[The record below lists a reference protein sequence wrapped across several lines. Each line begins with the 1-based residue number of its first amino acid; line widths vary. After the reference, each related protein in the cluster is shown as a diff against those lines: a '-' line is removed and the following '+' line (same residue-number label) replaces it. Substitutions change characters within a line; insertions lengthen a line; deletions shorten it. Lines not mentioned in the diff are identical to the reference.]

1 MPILSKPK
9 HEIVANALASG
20 KSQAEAYRA
29 AGYVYKPANASRL
42 CRRPSIEARVREIVE
57 ERAHSEAKAREI
69 GVQRAALTEEWI
81 ILRLKHVIDLSI
93 RGLPVYDRDGDATG
107 IFKPNLDAAISGL
120 KLAAK
125 IAGLL
130 VHRHEIDQSGAF
142 ARMTDA
148 ELNRALFEQ
157 FKALGLSDRAMVEI
171 RASVFA
177 ERSPASWSAAIQ
189 VGA

>member
-9 HEIVANALASG
+9 HEIIANALASG

-42 CRRPSIEARVREIVE
+42 CRRPSIEARVREIIS
-57 ERAHSEAKAREI
+57 ERANSEAKAREI
-69 GVQRAALTEEWI
+69 GLERAALTEEWI
-81 ILRLKHVIDLSI
+81 ILRVKHVIDLSI
-93 RGLPVYDRDGDATG
+93 RGLPVHDRSGNPTG
-107 IFKPNLDAAISGL
+107 VFKPDLDAAISGL

-130 VHRHEIDQSGAF
+130 IHRHEIDQAGDF

-148 ELNRALFEQ
+148 ELDRALFEQ
-157 FKALGLSDRAMVEI
+157 FKALGLSDRSLKEI
-171 RASVFA
+171 RASAFA
-177 ERSPASWSAAIQ
+177 D
-189 VGA
+189 

>member
-1 MPILSKPK
+1 MPKLSKPK

-20 KSQAEAYRA
+20 KGQAEAYRA

-42 CRRPSIEARVREIVE
+42 CRKPSIEARVQEIIT
-57 ERAHSEAKAREI
+57 ERANSEAKAREI
-69 GVQRAALTEEWI
+69 GIARAALTEEWI
-81 ILRLKHVIDLSI
+81 IIRLKHVIDLSI
-93 RGLPVYDRDGDATG
+93 RGLPVCNRNGESTG
-107 IFKPNLDAAISGL
+107 SFRPDLDAAISGL

-130 VHRHEIDQSGAF
+130 VHRHEIDQPGVF

-157 FKALGLSDRAMVEI
+157 LKALGLSERSLVEI
-171 RASVFA
+171 QASVFA
-177 ERSPASWSAAIQ
+177 E
-189 VGA
+189 

>member
-9 HEIVANALASG
+9 HEIIANALASG
-20 KSQAEAYRA
+20 RSQAEAYQA

-42 CRRPSIEARVREIVE
+42 CRNPSIEARVREIIS
-57 ERAHSEAKAREI
+57 ERANSEAKAREI
-69 GVQRAALTEEWI
+69 GITRAALTDEWI
-81 ILRLKHVIDLSI
+81 IVRLKHVIDLSI
-93 RGLPVYDRDGDATG
+93 RGLPVCDRSGDPTG
-107 IFKPNLDAAISGL
+107 TFKPNLDAAISGL

-130 VHRHEIDQSGAF
+130 VHRHEIDQSGEF

-148 ELNRALFEQ
+148 ELNQALSEQ
-157 FKALGLSDRAMVEI
+157 FKALGLSERSLVEI

-177 ERSPASWSAAIQ
+177 E
-189 VGA
+189 

>member
-1 MPILSKPK
+1 MPTLSKPK
-9 HEIVANALASG
+9 HEIIARALASG
-20 KSQAEAYRA
+20 KSQAEAYQA

-42 CRRPSIEARVREIVE
+42 CRKPSIEARVREIISD
-57 ERAHSEAKAREI
+57 RANSEAKAREI
-69 GVQRAALTEEWI
+69 GITRAALTEEWI

-93 RGLPVYDRDGDATG
+93 RGLPVYDRNGDAIGT
-107 IFKPNLDAAISGL
+107 FKPDLDAAISGL

-130 VHRHEIDQSGAF
+130 VHKHERDQSGVF

-148 ELNRALFEQ
+148 ELNQALSEQ
-157 FKALGLSDRAMVEI
+157 FKALGLSERSLAEI

-177 ERSPASWSAAIQ
+177 E
-189 VGA
+189 

>member
-1 MPILSKPK
+1 MPTLPKPK

-42 CRRPSIEARVREIVE
+42 CREPSIEARVREIVS
-57 ERAHSEAKAREI
+57 ERANSEAKAREI
-69 GVQRAALTEEWI
+69 AIERSALTEEWI

-93 RGLPVYDRDGDATG
+93 RGLPVRDRNGDATG
-107 IFKPNLDAAISGL
+107 TFKPDLDAAISGL

-130 VHRHEIDQSGAF
+130 VQRHEIDQPGAF

-148 ELNRALFEQ
+148 ELNQALSDQ
-157 FKALGLSDRAMVEI
+157 LKALGLSERSLVEI
-171 RASVFA
+171 RASVLNDRQHLRA
-177 ERSPASWSAAIQ
+177 CGGS
-189 VGA
+189 G

>member
-9 HEIVANALASG
+9 HEIIANALALG

-42 CRRPSIEARVREIVE
+42 CRNPTIKARAREIIS
-57 ERAHSEAKAREI
+57 ERANSEAKAREVGI
-69 GVQRAALTEEWI
+69 TRAALTEEWI

-93 RGLPVYDRDGDATG
+93 RGLPAYDRNGDATG
-107 IFKPNLDAAISGL
+107 NFKPNLDAAISGL

-130 VHRHEIDQSGAF
+130 IHRHEIDQSGVI
-142 ARMTDA
+142 ARMTDG
-148 ELNRALFEQ
+148 ELNQALSEQ
-157 FKALGLSDRAMVEI
+157 FKALGLSEGALVEI
-171 RASVFA
+171 RAAVFA
-177 ERSPASWSAAIQ
+177 E
-189 VGA
+189 

>member
-9 HEIVANALASG
+9 HEIIANALASG
-20 KSQAEAYRA
+20 SCQAEAYRA

-42 CRRPSIEARVREIVE
+42 CRKPSIEARVREIIS
-57 ERAHSEAKAREI
+57 ERVNSEAKAREI
-69 GVQRAALTEEWI
+69 AMERAALTEEWI

-93 RGLPVYDRDGDATG
+93 RGLPVHDRNGGATG
-107 IFKPNLDAAISGL
+107 TFKPDLDAAISGL

-148 ELNRALFEQ
+148 ELDRAFSEQ
-157 FKALGLSDRAMVEI
+157 LKALGLSEI
-171 RASVFA
+171 PD
-177 ERSPASWSAAIQ
+177 PASRDL
-189 VGA
+189 VN